1 MPQPQFTHA
10 AIVSR
15 TPAHPRD
22 ADQYLLLT
30 PEGRTLWTVNPE
42 EATPFPSM
50 REAMRMTLRLPPA
63 LRAVGLPRDVEC
75 GLRRDLH

>member
-30 PEGRTLWTVNPE
+30 PEGRTLWTVNP
-42 EATPFPSM
+42 
-50 REAMRMTLRLPPA
+50 
-63 LRAVGLPRDVEC
+63 
-75 GLRRDLH
+75 